1 MSSIARV
8 LGTAAAALTVCP
20 TWDSRRVPDLFSA
33 KAGSPGMNL
42 QISATLGGEIAAV
55 GPVPVHGA
63 CRDAYAFAASGLA
76 EVLTD
81 FPTVA
86 DLGYVGIEGIDT
98 VPYKRF
104 PGIDLNTGQVEFDT
118 SPSKTRAAVEHA
130 IGQGAIPFE

>member
-1 MSSIARV
+1 
-8 LGTAAAALTVCP
+8 
-20 TWDSRRVPDLFSA
+20 
-33 KAGSPGMNL
+33 MNL

-86 DLGYVGIEGIDT
+86 DLGYVGIEGIET

-130 IGQGAIPFE
+130 IGHLKTWRILSEEGGRYRAPMRKYPSMIKAVI

>member
-1 MSSIARV
+1 
-8 LGTAAAALTVCP
+8 
-20 TWDSRRVPDLFSA
+20 
-33 KAGSPGMNL
+33 MNL

-86 DLGYVGIEGIDT
+86 DLGYVGIEGIET

-130 IGQGAIPFE
+130 IAHLKTWRILSEEGGRYRAPMKKYPSMIKAVI